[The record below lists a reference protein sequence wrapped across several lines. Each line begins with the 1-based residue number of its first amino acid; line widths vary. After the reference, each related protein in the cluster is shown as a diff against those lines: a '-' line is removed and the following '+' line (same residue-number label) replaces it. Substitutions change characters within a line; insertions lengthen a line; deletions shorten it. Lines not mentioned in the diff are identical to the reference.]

1 MGSFTATS
9 STLHTTEVL
18 RGLYENTKWVH
29 TALPAQSLE
38 APKSKIDLK
47 DVFYIPNLT
56 CFRQGARFHSQLSG
70 YGKDLGLKTSM

>member
-9 STLHTTEVL
+9 ATSSTSHTTEVL

-47 DVFYIPNLT
+47 RRLLHPQPDLLQTGCTLP
-56 CFRQGARFHSQLSG
+56 LSAER
-70 YGKDLGLKTSM
+70 LQ